1 MSSPTVLGAPGRRC
15 RASGALLGP
24 RHDHGPEQSALSP
37 YVGVEA
43 VGGVAGLDGDCLADI
58 AVPRA
63 APGVRGR
70 IAADATVSRTID
82 ALTKGAPVALAAI
95 TSARAAARARAWQL
109 AGEQAP
115 DHASNAECALD
126 VDATP
131 PSARSEK
138 ESARPTFSC

>member
-1 MSSPTVLGAPGRRC
+1 M
-15 RASGALLGP
+15 
-24 RHDHGPEQSALSP
+24 
-37 YVGVEA
+37 
-43 VGGVAGLDGDCLADI
+43 DGDCLADI

-70 IAADATVSRTID
+70 IAADVTVSRTID
-82 ALTKGAPVALAAI
+82 ALAKGAPVALAAI
-95 TSARAAARARAWQL
+95 TSARAAARARARQL

-115 DHASNAECALD
+115 DHASNAECPLD